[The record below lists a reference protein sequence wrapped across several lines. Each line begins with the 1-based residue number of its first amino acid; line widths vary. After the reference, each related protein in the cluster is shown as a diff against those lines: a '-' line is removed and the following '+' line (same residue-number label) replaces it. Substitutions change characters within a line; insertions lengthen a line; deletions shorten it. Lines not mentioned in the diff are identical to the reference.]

1 MFSYLPVVWL
11 LWTLT
16 TVPVH
21 RVMGQIIPLP
31 TFCEGHSPECTC
43 AAEANVV
50 RFHCPDE
57 YAMLLEVG
65 EPGASLYMS
74 YYASGELQWLPR
86 FNISEVVKIEFDA
99 YSFWPEAFLAD
110 LFKTLGVKNVT
121 SVIFRDRTAETV
133 VTRDVLNSSDGY
145 QESSVAG
152 NITSWHFGAVPGLKK
167 FKFYS
172 AVEEIQESI
181 FHEFDSL
188 KELRLNVA
196 VKQLPGNL
204 LSTVKGTLEALTIE
218 SPAMI
223 AFKDPLLRELQQLR
237 NLSIL
242 LIHPQRGRDQLQ
254 PHFFGS
260 MKNLV
265 EVRLTQATG
274 RVNRKMFKGTEQL
287 QLIKMNGNDDLTE
300 LPGEIF
306 LDQVNLVTLDLSC
319 NAINKLHSD
328 VFKGLRN
335 LTHLDLTKNRLTDL
349 SSTIFAPLTSLTVL
363 RLNKNSLTA
372 MSPSVF
378 REVVSLNYIEMV
390 NTQFYGATLLMGY
403 EAVVCTNEETCQYKS
418 ADWQC
423 DPRCI
428 CWVQQHI
435 RDLIVDCR
443 GSNLGQL
450 PDLPHTTLVSTVLK
464 VGNNSLTRLPTIDE
478 HRGYA
483 NVSRLFLADNNLTS
497 LGSGDQL
504 PANLTHLDV
513 RSNQIQSISE
523 EFLEFMQLANN
534 TMTLSLSGNPISCDC
549 AALPLLFFVR
559 TNPQRVQ
566 DIGSVMCAR
575 QKKALQQMEAFELC
589 PSYVLLISCVVG
601 GLVIVGCL
609 ITVFYLMFRQ
619 ELKIWLYNNNL
630 CLWWVSEEEL
640 DKDKTYDAFISY
652 SHKDEELIGKLLP
665 KLESGPHPF
674 RICLHDRDW
683 LVGDCIPE
691 QIVRTVDDSKR
702 VIIVLSQHF
711 IDSVWARMEF
721 RIAYQAT
728 LQDRRKRIII
738 ILYRELEHM
747 NGIDSELRAYLKL
760 NTYLKWGD
768 PLFWSKLCYAM
779 PHNRRVLKGQ
789 KKHAGPLI

>member
-11 LWTLT
+11 LWALL

-21 RVMGQIIPLP
+21 RVLGQIIPLP

-43 AAEANVV
+43 TAEANVV

-57 YAMLLEVG
+57 YAMLLEVS
-65 EPGASLYMS
+65 EPGASLYLS

-99 YSFWPEAFLAD
+99 YSFWPETFLAD
-110 LFKTLGVKNVT
+110 LFKTLGVKNVK

-133 VTRDVLNSSDGY
+133 VKRDVLNSSDGY
-145 QESSVAG
+145 QETTVAG

-167 FKFYS
+167 FKFFS

-181 FHEFDSL
+181 FHEIDSL

-204 LSTVKGTLEALTIE
+204 LSTVKGTLEALTME

-242 LIHPQRGRDQLQ
+242 LTGPQRGRDQLQ

-335 LTHLDLTKNRLTDL
+335 LTLLDLTRNRLTDL
-349 SSTIFAPLTSLTVL
+349 SSTIFAPLSSLNVL

-390 NTQFYGATLLMGY
+390 NTQFYGATLLMSY

-435 RDLIVDCR
+435 RALIVDCR
-443 GSNLGQL
+443 GTNLGQL
-450 PDLPHTTLVSTVLK
+450 PDLPHTTLVSTELK

-483 NVSRLFLADNNLTS
+483 NVSGLFLADNNLTS

-504 PANLTHLDV
+504 PVNLTRLDV
-513 RSNQIQSISE
+513 RNNQIQSISE

-559 TNPQRVQ
+559 TNPQRVH

-601 GLVIVGCL
+601 GLVVVGCL